1 VKRGSYFANLI
12 VLSLIQKV
20 SGLGFYLI
28 LLFLGLTETIYSQD
42 SVTKKNPLTVSGY
55 VEAYFSYDLAN
66 PTNHERAYIYN
77 HKRHNEVN
85 INLAYVKLNYA
96 TNFVRSNITLMGGN
110 YPQYNLAAEPG
121 LLRNLY
127 EANVGIK
134 ISKNHHLWVD
144 AGVFASHIGFE
155 SAVGKDCWNLSR
167 SLLADNSPYYEAG
180 VKLGYTSKNEQV
192 YLAVMYLNG
201 WQRIQRVNGNMT
213 PDFGTQLTYK
223 TKSHFS
229 FNWSTFIGSDQPDS
243 LIKWRYFNNF
253 YTQFDL
259 SKKVGIIAGFD
270 VGLEQKLKHSSEYNT
285 WYSPVLI
292 VRYLPTSKLRLSA
305 RAEYYSDEK
314 QIIVYTGTGNGY
326 QTQGY
331 SLNVDY
337 LPIENVMFRLEART
351 FKSKDDVFQL
361 NNKASNMNYFFT
373 TALAIAF

>member
-12 VLSLIQKV
+12 ALSLIQKV

-66 PTNHERAYIYN
+66 PTNHERAYMYN

-292 VRYLPTSKLRLSA
+292 VWYLPTSKLRLSA

>member
-12 VLSLIQKV
+12 ALSLIQKV

-66 PTNHERAYIYN
+66 PTNHERSYMYN

-223 TKSHFS
+223 TKSNFS
-229 FNWSTFIGSDQPDS
+229 FNWSTFIGNDQPDS

-253 YTQFDL
+253 YAQFDL

-351 FKSKDDVFQL
+351 FKSKDDIFQL

>member
-1 VKRGSYFANLI
+1 MKRGSYFANLI
-12 VLSLIQKV
+12 ALSLIQKV

-66 PTNHERAYIYN
+66 PTNHERAYMYN

-292 VRYLPTSKLRLSA
+292 VWYLPTSKLRLSA

>member
-66 PTNHERAYIYN
+66 PTNHERAYMYN

-229 FNWSTFIGSDQPDS
+229 FNWSTFIGNDQPDS

>member
-1 VKRGSYFANLI
+1 MKRGSYFANLI
-12 VLSLIQKV
+12 ALSLIQKV

-66 PTNHERAYIYN
+66 PTNHERSYMYN

-223 TKSHFS
+223 TKSNFS
-229 FNWSTFIGSDQPDS
+229 FNWSTFIGNDQPDS

-253 YTQFDL
+253 YAQFDL

-351 FKSKDDVFQL
+351 FKSKDDIFQL

>member
-1 VKRGSYFANLI
+1 MKKGSYFANLI
-12 VLSLIQKV
+12 TLSLIQKV
-20 SGLGFYLI
+20 SGIGFYLI

-42 SVTKKNPLTVSGY
+42 SVTKKDPLTVSGY

-85 INLAYVKLNYA
+85 INLAYVKLNYS

-167 SLLADNSPYYEAG
+167 SLLADYSPYYEAG
-180 VKLGYTSKNEQV
+180 VKLGYTSKNEQL

-223 TKSHFS
+223 TKSSFS
-229 FNWSTFIGSDQPDS
+229 FNWSTFIGNDQPDS

-253 YTQFDL
+253 YAQFDL

-292 VRYLPTSKLRLSA
+292 VRYLPTSKLRLAA

-314 QIIVYTGTGNGY
+314 QIIVYTGTSNGY

>member
-1 VKRGSYFANLI
+1 MKRGSYFANLI

-66 PTNHERAYIYN
+66 PTNHERAYMYN

-229 FNWSTFIGSDQPDS
+229 FNWSTFIGNDQPDS